1 MPYGVAAV
9 TAPSPSAK
17 SRPGPLQGIRVL
29 DFTAMLAGPHCARL
43 MADLGAEV
51 IKVEGLEG
59 DMIRGRPPLRDG
71 NSSYFGALN
80 CGKKSLSID
89 LKSEAAKPIIH
100 QLAGLADVVVE
111 NFRPGVMARLG
122 FDYVSLKKHNP
133 KLIYCSISGYGQS
146 GSGATRAAYAPIVHA
161 ASGYDAANLSYQAE
175 QEYPASTGIFVAD
188 ILSGAYAFGAI
199 QAALVHRER
208 TGEGQAVD
216 VSLMDSMLNLM
227 VFECQEAQ
235 FPSQQKR
242 PVYAP
247 MKSRDGH
254 VIIAPI
260 SQKNFEQMAD
270 AMQRPDLKTD
280 ERFATNGGR
289 VRALD
294 RADGH
299 HRAVDRATHR
309 RRDRSHH
316 GRGQRSLLPLSHRRG
331 RHEGSAT
338 GRARQPRRD
347 RGPRRV
353 NSSSPTRPFSFR
365 RRRRQVRRSQ
375 ALAPTAGKYYRDCS
389 ACPTKRS
396 TACESSG
403 FFRRDRSQRYFD
415 STSLGIQS

>member
-1 MPYGVAAV
+1 M
-9 TAPSPSAK
+9 TAPSSTPK

-89 LKSEAAKPIIH
+89 LKSEAAKPIIY
-100 QLAGLADVVVE
+100 QLAEAGRRRGRELPPRRDGE
-111 NFRPGVMARLG
+111 ARASTMPRSG
-122 FDYVSLKKHNP
+122 STIP
-133 KLIYCSISGYGQS
+133 KLVYCSISGYGQS
-146 GSGATRAAYAPIVHA
+146 GPGATRAAYAPIVHA
-161 ASGYDAANLSYQAE
+161 ASGYDAANLSYQIE

-235 FPSQQKR
+235 FPSEQKR

-247 MKSRDGH
+247 MKSKDGH

-289 VRALD
+289 VRHWTELMAIIEQWTEQRTGIEIESIMDAGSVPCSRFLTV
-294 RADGH
+294 AD
-299 HRAVDRATHR
+299 AMKDPQLAE
-309 RRDRSHH
+309 
-316 GRGQRSLLPLSHRRG
+316 RGSLA
-331 RHEGSAT
+331 EIEDGSGKFLVPNA
-338 GRARQPRRD
+338 
-347 RGPRRV
+347 
-353 NSSSPTRPFSFR
+353 PFQFST
-365 RRRRQVRRSQ
+365 
-375 ALAPTAGKYYRDCS
+375 PTAAGPAVAGLGADSR
-389 ACPTKRS
+389 
-396 TACESSG
+396 ELLSG
-403 FFRRDRSQRYFD
+403 LLGLSDEEIDGLRKQRVL
-415 STSLGIQS
+415 SLGQ